1 MPGFTPN
8 RSAIVRTP
16 SVRSGADLWWLMQAK
31 RLALSRD
38 AAVYELIEPV
48 LQIAPS
54 GHVEHV

>member
-1 MPGFTPN
+1 
-8 RSAIVRTP
+8 
-16 SVRSGADLWWLMQAK
+16 MQAK

-54 GHVEHV
+54 GYVEHV